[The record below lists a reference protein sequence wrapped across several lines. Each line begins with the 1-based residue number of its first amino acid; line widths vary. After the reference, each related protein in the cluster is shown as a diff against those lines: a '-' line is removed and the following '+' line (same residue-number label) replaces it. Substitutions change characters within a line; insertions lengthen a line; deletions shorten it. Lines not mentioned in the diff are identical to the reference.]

1 MTDKI
6 IGQVATSPAAQA
18 RAEQLDQLLGETRHY
33 FGKSGEGL
41 REAWAEC
48 DLIISHLALG
58 ATTRLIAGLLKD
70 KKNDPAVVVVDEAG
84 KFAIPLVGGHVGG
97 ANELARK
104 VAEGIGATATITTA
118 TDGRD
123 IPGLDTLGWAT
134 SGDLAGV
141 TRGMLDGEPVELV
154 RNGWPLPALPENV
167 NEPGVVRVE
176 RRGTHVKELPP
187 PPPAKFRI
195 LVTDASEIPD
205 DLPTVAIHPK
215 SLVLGM
221 GCNRGTGVEEIRELA
236 ERVLAENGL
245 SLASVAALTSVDA
258 KDDEQG
264 FIDFAAEL
272 GVPFV
277 TFSAEELSKVET
289 PNQSQHALEA
299 VGTASVS
306 EASALSYLPRHVA
319 GSELIVDKQK
329 SPNAT
334 VAVARLKPMGRLTV
348 IGLGPGA
355 DDLLTPR
362 ALNTLRS
369 SGVVVGYRPYV
380 AQIRHLLRPG
390 TEIIST
396 GMGGEEARIAMAI
409 EKAREGRVVSIVC
422 SGDPAIYAMASPT
435 LEMGTDGIDVHV
447 VPGVTAELAAS
458 SILGAFLGH
467 DHVTLSLSDLHTSWE
482 VIERRLEAASEG
494 DFVVALYNPRSRKR
508 VMHLPRALEILGKNR
523 PASTPVAVVQDATRP
538 NENFRIA
545 TLADFE
551 PEWVDMHSIVLIG
564 SSTTKL
570 VTTGNGRQ
578 AVVTPRD
585 YKWLEETN

>member
-1 MTDKI
+1 MSDKI

-18 RAEQLDQLLGETRHY
+18 RAAQLDEVLGETKHY

-41 REAWAEC
+41 RTAWEEC

-58 ATTRLIAGLLKD
+58 ATTRLIADLLKS
-70 KKNDPAVVVVDEAG
+70 KKTDPAVVVVDEAG

-104 VAEGIGATATITTA
+104 IAEGTGAVATVTTA

-134 SGDLAGV
+134 TGDLAGV

-154 RNGWPLPALPENV
+154 RGGWPLPALPENV
-167 NEPGVVRVE
+167 NEPGVPRVE
-176 RRGTHVKELPP
+176 RRGTHFKELPVA
-187 PPPAKFRI
+187 PAKFRI
-195 LVTDASEIPD
+195 LVTDSNQVPD

-221 GCNRGTGVEEIRELA
+221 GCNRGTDVAEIRELA
-236 ERVLAENGL
+236 TRVLEENNL
-245 SLASVAALTSVDA
+245 SLSSVTALTSVDA

-277 TFSAEELSKVET
+277 TFSADELAKVET

-299 VGTASVS
+299 VGTGSVS
-306 EASALSYLPRHVA
+306 EASALSYLPSHVA
-319 GSELIVDKQK
+319 GSELIIDKQK
-329 SPNAT
+329 TPNVT
-334 VAVARLKPMGRLTV
+334 VAVVRLKPMGRLSV
-348 IGLGPGA
+348 VGLGPGA

-362 ALNTLRS
+362 AKNTLRAS
-369 SGVVVGYRPYV
+369 AVVVGYRPYV
-380 AQIRHLLRPG
+380 AQIRHMLRPG
-390 TEIIST
+390 TDVIST
-396 GMGGEEARIAMAI
+396 GMGSEEARIAMAI
-409 EKAREGRVVSIVC
+409 EKAREGREVSIVC

-435 LEMGTDGIDVHV
+435 LELGTEGIDVSV

-467 DHVTLSLSDLHTSWE
+467 DHVTLSLSDLHTSWDN
-482 VIERRLEAASEG
+482 IEKRLKAASEG
-494 DFVVALYNPRSRKR
+494 DFVVALYNPRSHKR
-508 VMHLPRALEILGKNR
+508 VEHLPRALEILGWNR
-523 PASTPVAVVQDATRP
+523 PETTPVAVVQNATRP
-538 NENFRIA
+538 GENYRVA
-545 TLADFE
+545 TLADFD
-551 PEWVDMHSIVLIG
+551 PEWVDMRSIVLVG
-564 SSTTKL
+564 SSTTRL
-570 VTTGNGRQ
+570 VKTGRNKEV
-578 AVVTPRD
+578 VVTPRD
-585 YKWLEETN
+585 YKWLEEETK